1 MEFDKN
7 LLVQGPIDP
16 EIITRLI
23 SSVSNMPE
31 VGAHTLFLGKV
42 RADAIDGKKVKK
54 IIYSAYN
61 EMVIA
66 EALKI
71 KKEILDTFNDVQKVA
86 ILHSIGEV
94 NVGGISLLIFI
105 ASGHRGHAFRAC
117 QEIVEKIKER
127 LPVWKKEVFNDNTH
141 RWKGPATTEE
151 KETKEIQ

>member
-1 MEFDKN
+1 M
-7 LLVQGPIDP
+7 LIQGPIDP
-16 EIITRLI
+16 ETITRLI
-23 SSVSNMPE
+23 SSVSDLPE
-31 VGAHTLFLGKV
+31 VGAHILFLGKV
-42 RADAIDGKKVKK
+42 RADVIDGKMVKK

-61 EMVIA
+61 EMVAA

-71 KKEILDTFNDVQKVA
+71 KKEVQDAFSDVQKVA

-94 NVGGISLLIFI
+94 NVGEISLLIFV

-127 LPVWKKEVFNDNTH
+127 LPVWKKEVFNDNTN

-151 KETKEIQ
+151 NRE